1 MFGGKSYPS
10 CEVTPSLCLPR
21 QFPFF
26 RQRKCQGQGGQQLD
40 WDITHSS
47 WKCQLRKNF
56 TFTLCPLKLL
66 SNQKPFQ
73 CLSNVF
79 SSDFFFTA
87 VLSSVNCSSKTFPV
101 LMSGAFY
108 NVPRISRLPARVS
121 LCQPGLCFPV
131 WASSSAVVE
140 AHIGI
145 LFAGSSAAARSGRPA
160 WKKCWCVLESGLP
173 SAATTTFLINHTFHL
188 SNPPMTGR
196 TKIRHKART
205 MIKQMVISNKTSGSG

>member
-47 WKCQLRKNF
+47 WKCQLRNNF
-56 TFTLCPLKLL
+56 TFALWKSCQTK
-66 SNQKPFQ
+66 N
-73 CLSNVF
+73 F
-79 SSDFFFTA
+79 SSVCKIFSPPVSFFSAFTA

-108 NVPRISRLPARVS
+108 NVSRISRLPARVS

-131 WASSSAVVE
+131 WASSAVVE

>member
-1 MFGGKSYPS
+1 MPTS
-10 CEVTPSLCLPR
+10 E
-21 QFPFF
+21 QF
-26 RQRKCQGQGGQQLD
+26 
-40 WDITHSS
+40 H
-47 WKCQLRKNF
+47 
-56 TFTLCPLKLL
+56 LCPLKIL

-108 NVPRISRLPARVS
+108 NVPRISRLVYPCVSLDCVS
-121 LCQPGLCFPV
+121 LCEP
-131 WASSSAVVE
+131 ASSAVVE

-188 SNPPMTGR
+188 SNPP
-196 TKIRHKART
+196 
-205 MIKQMVISNKTSGSG
+205 

>member
-79 SSDFFFTA
+79 SSGFFFTA

-108 NVPRISRLPARVS
+108 NVPWISRLVYPCVSLDCVS
-121 LCQPGLCFPV
+121 LCGLPPLQWWRLTLEFCLLEAQPLQ
-131 WASSSAVVE
+131 E
-140 AHIGI
+140 A
-145 LFAGSSAAARSGRPA
+145 AGRPGRSVGVYLRA
-160 WKKCWCVLESGLP
+160 GCHP
-173 SAATTTFLINHTFHL
+173 QPQQL
-188 SNPPMTGR
+188 SW
-196 TKIRHKART
+196 
-205 MIKQMVISNKTSGSG
+205 